1 MSIKQL
7 HLSAGSRWRQAAL
20 ADHGLVLQVNRESL
34 DRPNSCSQS
43 NERRAALSVDPQRPR
58 RITAALSAVGV
69 VLSLIFVGYELRQN
83 TAAVKAAAIQE
94 LSAQSIEFLNAW
106 ATDDVIPGLLSRTS
120 QGATPDDFTPEE
132 NQRLTLVYLAALRAY
147 EARFIQV
154 RLGVLDEDI
163 FEEMAGSSLFYRRP
177 WLKERWGEL
186 FESTLGPEFTAYFTN
201 RFGIE

>member
-1 MSIKQL
+1 L
-7 HLSAGSRWRQAAL
+7 
-20 ADHGLVLQVNRESL
+20 SL
-34 DRPNSCSQS
+34 DPH
-43 NERRAALSVDPQRPR
+43 RPR
-58 RITAALSAVGV
+58 RVTAALSAAGV

-106 ATDDVIPGLLSRTS
+106 ATDDVIPALLSRTS

-132 NQRLTLVYLAALRAY
+132 NQRLTLVYLAGLRAY

-154 RLGVLDEDI
+154 RLGVLDEDV
-163 FEEMAGSSLFYRRP
+163 FEEMAGSSLFYQRP
-177 WLKERWGEL
+177 WLKESWDEL
-186 FESTLGPEFTAYFTN
+186 FESSLGPEFTDYFTN